1 MKRRR
6 FFQAAVGDG
15 LGFLEEIAGRPQLRL
30 KDLWECP
37 EERLLAVRPLF
48 VTGATVFADGDR
60 MFGRRGRSEPVDL
73 YGLDEPG
80 TFVLCRFDGRSPLAG
95 IADELST
102 ARGWDRARAE
112 ACVKDVFL
120 RLVAIGL
127 CTPAHPMGGG
137 GDAAIRD
144 TGVSRG
150 GHDE

>member
-37 EERLLAVRPLF
+37 EERLLAVRPMF
-48 VTGATVFADGDR
+48 VAGATVFADRDR
-60 MFGRRGRSEPVDL
+60 MFGRRGRLEPVDL

-102 ARGWDRARAE
+102 ARGWESARAE
-112 ACVKDVFL
+112 AYVKDVFL
-120 RLVAIGL
+120 RLVVLGL
-127 CTPAHPMGGG
+127 CTPAHPMGDS

-144 TGVSRG
+144 ADVSRG
-150 GHDE
+150 GHHE